1 MTYRQIFEQ
10 AREAGHEWAD
20 AALENCYQ
28 FGTAET
34 EAFTDDLAANIDDA
48 FFWSKTAQGFYFWEK
63 VWDKVCAQLPVVL

>member
-1 MTYRQIFEQ
+1 MTYREIFEA
-10 AREAGHEWAD
+10 AREAGHDWAD

-34 EAFTDDLAANIDDA
+34 ESLTDNLAQAIDDA